1 MISQILNLKRL
12 VKLLICLKLE
22 KKIKELL
29 KIQILVQTPKKM
41 DSNKEKYACQN
52 TNDENE
58 NASLQKQPNKKEK
71 SESSQHLSINET
83 TQSKTKKGI
92 VRIDLN

>member
-1 MISQILNLKRL
+1 
-12 VKLLICLKLE
+12 
-22 KKIKELL
+22 
-29 KIQILVQTPKKM
+29 M